1 MINMVE
7 KGEFSDYK
15 ISTRDYIGIDQNS
28 YLRDSDDNIIM
39 LYRIFPVGASTFFS
53 FFERGEES
61 DLASKGYPMYV
72 NMTGAPPDDLITDI
86 PGELRF
92 SDIRFELQIEAES
105 SFYTLREESYLRYI
119 HDFSLDD
126 WNSININRLVEEL
139 KKRGIP
145 VSIAME
151 RERSLG
157 IYQAILLF
165 EKEPDSKNV

>member
-1 MINMVE
+1 MTE
-7 KGEFSDYK
+7 KVNIPNLK
-15 ISTRDYIGIDQNS
+15 IETSNYIGIDQWS
-28 YLRDSDDNIIM
+28 RLKDSDGNELM
-39 LYRIFPVGASTFFS
+39 SYRIFPVGASTFFS
-53 FFERGEES
+53 FFESGEES
-61 DLASKGYPMYV
+61 DLASKDYYMYV

-86 PGELRF
+86 PSELRY
-92 SDIRFELQIEAES
+92 SDTRFELQLEAEGA
-105 SFYTLREESYLRYI
+105 FYKLRDKSYLRYI

-126 WNSININRLVEEL
+126 WNSVNINRLIEEL

-165 EKEPDSKNV
+165 EKETDSKSD